1 MTWCGLPPLWM
12 RRSLL
17 SQSNHEPAIKSK
29 RGESRRNSHTD
40 FTETSV
46 KGKVTHLQLSLLT
59 GTQNYI
65 FCCGVDATDWIKC
78 SDLDK
83 MEPFITRPMQG
94 NGIRGCLW
102 IYEEFCRNW
111 SQVRLEPGLL
121 LLGTVWGL
129 YGSLKKHAESYKIAS
144 SGV

>member
-29 RGESRRNSHTD
+29 RGESRRNSHKD

-65 FCCGVDATDWIKC
+65 FCCGVDATDWIRC

-111 SQVRLEPGLL
+111 SQVRLEPGLS

>member
-1 MTWCGLPPLWM
+1 MMWLATIVDAAVPLVAE
-12 RRSLL
+12 
-17 SQSNHEPAIKSK
+17 QSRACHKKQEGGKSTQFPHGFHRNLSK
-29 RGESRRNSHTD
+29 RQSYTLAT
-40 FTETSV
+40 F
-46 KGKVTHLQLSLLT
+46 SLDWNPKL
-59 GTQNYI
+59 
-65 FCCGVDATDWIKC
+65 FCCGVHATDWIRC

-102 IYEEFCRNW
+102 IYEEFCGNW
-111 SQVRLEPGLL
+111 SQVHLEPGLL